1 MDNEA
6 RPRHFFHR
14 VEEDKTLL
22 AKREEKLK
30 KLNGNGKNRLVE
42 FLRPWWVGIGEATCL
57 AILFG
62 LTCWLLLPF
71 LGEADQANF
80 FSAPIIPVLAK
91 LLNSFVSYSY
101 GVRIW
106 LVIFQIFL
114 PFSLYLFVREIT
126 GRKVMGFL
134 SALIVMLPIGIFLPT
149 RLEMGIFAS
158 DGAHMASLTFIPL
171 VSLLLLRF
179 LRNGNLMACL
189 WAAIGSTVVVLV
201 SPLGFGVLLTFMMV
215 IVFSEMLLGQGRLK
229 ILRLLMVL
237 LLTAGFSAFWYNP
250 GHIMLVLQ
258 SEQGQFMGKALGNI
272 IPISLFLVPLLGTL
286 GFLLFEDRAHLQPL
300 FLAIFLVVVFALF
313 SFGSE
318 LVNPAPGRFI
328 PALGLSLSYLLAT
341 VIFGIFEIIRVAPFL
356 DRYKISQ
363 KARDIIANIFLGI
376 VVFIIGLCF
385 LLGRPGIMPEYMQV
399 LGFSTPDS
407 VGIWEMRNRTSSLQM
422 TSGYVMTFITILT
435 VFFFKLKLTQR

>member
-6 RPRHFFHR
+6 RPRHFFHQ

-30 KLNGNGKNRLVE
+30 KLNGDGKNRLVE

-57 AILFG
+57 LILFG
-62 LTCWLLLPF
+62 LSCWLLLPF
-71 LGEADQANF
+71 MGEPDSSNF
-80 FSAPIIPVLAK
+80 FSAPVVPVLAK
-91 LLNSFVSYSY
+91 FLGSFVPYSY

-106 LVIFQIFL
+106 LIVFQILL
-114 PFSLYLFVREIT
+114 PFSLYFFVREIT

-134 SALIVMLPIGIFLPT
+134 SALIVMLPIGIFLPI
-149 RLEMGIFAS
+149 RIEMGIYAS
-158 DGAHMASLTFIPL
+158 DGAHMASLTLIPL
-171 VSLLLLRF
+171 VSLLLLKF

-189 WAAIGSTVVVLV
+189 WAAIGTTLVVLI

-229 ILRLLMVL
+229 LLRLLVVL
-237 LLTAGFSAFWYNP
+237 ILTAGFSAFWYNP

-258 SEQGQFMGKALGNI
+258 SEQGKFMGKTLGNI

-300 FLAIFLVVVFALF
+300 FLAIFLVIVFMLF

-328 PALGLSLSYLLAT
+328 PALGLSVSYLLAT
-341 VIFGIFEIIRVAPFL
+341 VFFGIFEILRASSLL
-356 DRYKISQ
+356 DHLKINP
-363 KARDIIANIFLGI
+363 KARNIVANLFLGSI
-376 VVFIIGLCF
+376 VFVIGILF
-385 LLGRPGIMPEYMQV
+385 LGGRGDVMPEYMQV
-399 LGFSTPDS
+399 LGFSSPDS
-407 VGIWEMRNRTSSLQM
+407 VGIWEMRNQTSSLQM
-422 TSGYVMTFITILT
+422 TSGYIMSLMTIVT
-435 VFFFKLKLTQR
+435 VFFFKLKLR